1 MEKKRILFVDDEPN
15 ILDGMRRM
23 LRSLRKGID
32 MKFAEGGRQALEL
45 MKDKPFDVVVSD
57 MRMPGMD
64 GAELLGAIQQ
74 KYPQT
79 IRIML
84 TGQADDDSILRT
96 VGVVHQF
103 LAKPCEPEQLKTTL
117 HRACQLYNLLTHP
130 VLRRIT
136 AKIDTLPSLPEV
148 YVELQKLLADPD
160 SSVDD
165 VAQCITKDIG
175 MSAKIMQLVNSAF
188 FGHFSNVKSP
198 EQAVHLLG
206 LDTIK
211 SLVLTVKI
219 FADYEKNV
227 LAGISLPALMN
238 HSMAV
243 GGLARKIGENC
254 GSKAIADDALI
265 AGLMHDVGKLVLA
278 ANLPDEYGQVKKL
291 MEKDGISC
299 YQAETKIFQAGH
311 AEIGAYLLGLWGF
324 PSSVI
329 DAIAY
334 HHRPGRYP
342 GNTFEALTAVYA
354 ANLITHNRDSETAAE
369 QYEPDKEYL
378 ARVGCLDSFA
388 EWQILLQGDE

>member
-23 LRSLRKGID
+23 LRSLRKGLD
-32 MKFAEGGRQALEL
+32 MKFAESGGQALEL
-45 MKDKPFDVVVSD
+45 MAEKPFDVVVSD

-64 GAELLGAIQQ
+64 GAELLGKIQE

-96 VGVVHQF
+96 VDVVHQF

-117 HRACQLYNLLTHP
+117 HRACLLYNLLSHP
-130 VLRRIT
+130 VLRRVV
-136 AKIDTLPSLPEV
+136 AKIDTLPSLPEI
-148 YVELQKLLADPD
+148 YVELQKLLADPE

-211 SLVLTVKI
+211 SLVLTVRI
-219 FADYEKNV
+219 FANYEKNV
-227 LAGISLPALMN
+227 LAGISLPELMN

-243 GGLARKIGENC
+243 GGLAQKIGENS
-254 GSKAIADDALI
+254 GSKAIADNALI
-265 AGLMHDVGKLVLA
+265 AGLMHDIGKLVLA
-278 ANLPDEYGQVKKL
+278 DNLADEYGQVEEL
-291 MEKDGISC
+291 VEKDGITC
-299 YQAETKIFQAGH
+299 YQAETKIFKAGH

-324 PSSVI
+324 PSSVL

-334 HHRPGRYP
+334 HHRPDKYP

-354 ANLITHNRDSETAAE
+354 ANLIIHNRDSETAAE
-369 QYEPDKEYL
+369 QYEPDNEYL

-388 EWQILLQGDE
+388 EWQALLQGDE